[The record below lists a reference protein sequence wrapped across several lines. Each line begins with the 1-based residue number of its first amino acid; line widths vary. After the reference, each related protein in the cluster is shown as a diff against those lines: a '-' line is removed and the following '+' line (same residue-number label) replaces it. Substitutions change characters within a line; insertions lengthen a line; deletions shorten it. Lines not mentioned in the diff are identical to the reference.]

1 MELKCSFWSVD
12 SPCAAEGVGSRICP
26 LLSCTRDMESHLVS
40 LGLGSKRGATGS
52 KISEV
57 YLILNRAG
65 KFYVG
70 EEEKSGMTV
79 CPRHRKSLTTDWIG
93 RKRTM
98 CCHPSHQGQRK
109 GNAQTRRANSV
120 ISQEIFD
127 LHNAVVPIGSGSFY
141 VNCLTL
147 R

>member
-12 SPCAAEGVGSRICP
+12 SPCGAEGVGLRICP
-26 LLSCTRDMESHLVS
+26 LLSCTRDIESHLVS

-57 YLILNRAG
+57 DLILNRAG
-65 KFYVG
+65 KFDVL
-70 EEEKSGMTV
+70 EDEKSGMTV

-93 RKRTM
+93 RKRTV
-98 CCHPSHQGQRK
+98 CCHPSHKGQRK
-109 GNAQTRRANSV
+109 GNTQTRRANAKM
-120 ISQEIFD
+120 SQEIFE

-141 VNCLTL
+141 VK
-147 R
+147 